1 MKAAQSYSSSLRAPA
16 VAKLVPP
23 FSSSQ
28 LPPIS
33 AASPGKTLEVSDG
46 NDIEIEQFS
55 DDEDCND
62 DYLPSLSVEESNML
76 FYRPSGKWADLGECP
91 IEDPIVL
98 AKLHCE

>member
-1 MKAAQSYSSSLRAPA
+1 MVSNLYSQEHTAL
-16 VAKLVPP
+16 
-23 FSSSQ
+23 
-28 LPPIS
+28 
-33 AASPGKTLEVSDG
+33 D
-46 NDIEIEQFS
+46 EIEQFS